1 MRKIIKKFGYLLQ
14 ISVIKTIM
22 FNIKYFNLNNAIKFP
37 VIISKNFKLHTLKG
51 SVELG
56 EVKFATSKLG
66 FGNVGIFDKKY
77 DRGIW
82 QNNGIVK
89 LEKNI
94 NIGHGV
100 KIVNFG
106 ELVLGD
112 SIKIT
117 ANSQLIS
124 YKRIEIG
131 SNTIISWDNLIMDT
145 DFHKIKNF
153 NGEVINQNKDIIIGK
168 CVWIGCRCLILKGS
182 KLPNNSVIAAGSI
195 INKDLFENK
204 HSIIFNSKVVKN
216 DIYWVD

>member
-1 MRKIIKKFGYLLQ
+1 M
-14 ISVIKTIM
+14 
-22 FNIKYFNLNNAIKFP
+22 
-37 VIISKNFKLHTLKG
+37 
-51 SVELG
+51 
-56 EVKFATSKLG
+56 G

-204 HSIIFNSKVVKN
+204 
-216 DIYWVD
+216 